1 MLLIVHILAGAT
13 SLVAGA
19 IALIAAKGGRWHRR
33 SGLVFAIAMLVMTST
48 GAFIAARM
56 PERGSMLAGI
66 VTFYLVAT
74 SLLTVERPV
83 AESRRVLGVLMC
95 VAATAGVAAL
105 YLGNVALDAANGRV
119 DHLPAPPFFMFGT
132 IALLGAGLDARL
144 LLAGRIDGKHRIAR
158 HLWRMTLAM
167 LVATSSFFLGQPD
180 LLPAPLW
187 LRAIPVWIVLGTL
200 LWQLFK
206 TLQRSRAPARP
217 LSPASTFE
225 PRAPVPRN
233 MRG

>member
-19 IALIAAKGGRWHRR
+19 VALVAAKGGRLHRR

-74 SLLTVERPV
+74 SLLTVKRPV
-83 AESRRVLGVLMC
+83 AESRRLLGLLMC
-95 VAATAGVAAL
+95 TAATAGIAAL
-105 YLGNVALDAANGRV
+105 YLGTVALDAPNGRV
-119 DHLPAPPFFMFGT
+119 DHLPAQPFFMFGT
-132 IALLGAGLDARL
+132 IALLGAALDARL
-144 LLAGRIDGKHRIAR
+144 LVAGDITGRHRIAR

-187 LRAIPVWIVLGTL
+187 LRAVPVWIVMATL
-200 LWQLFK
+200 LWQLAK
-206 TLQRSRAPARP
+206 TLWRRRTPARQQ
-217 LSPASTFE
+217 LA
-225 PRAPVPRN
+225 A
-233 MRG
+233 GG

>member
-19 IALIAAKGGRWHRR
+19 IALLAAKGGGWHRR

-48 GAFIAARM
+48 GAVIAARM

-74 SLLTVERPV
+74 SLLTVVRPLDQ
-83 AESRRVLGVLMC
+83 ARRPLGVLMC
-95 VAATAGVAAL
+95 IAATAGVAAWW
-105 YLGNVALDAANGRV
+105 LGLQALDAPNGRI

-132 IALLGAGLDARL
+132 VALLGAALDARL
-144 LLAGRIDGKHRIAR
+144 LIAGRIDGRHRIAR

-167 LVATSSFFLGQPD
+167 AVATSSFFLGQPD

-187 LRAIPVWIVLGTL
+187 LRAIPVWAVLAAL
-200 LWQLFK
+200 FWQLAK
-206 TLQRSRAPARP
+206 TLYRRRAPRVAAAALGQRS
-217 LSPASTFE
+217 
-225 PRAPVPRN
+225 
-233 MRG
+233 